1 MSEVNVL
8 VNNVN
13 DLENQNNENNEN
25 NENNAEGR
33 SEEYKKM
40 SEKKFWGY
48 GQTKWGYVS
57 TFTNGLSVVLQLQ
70 KLLKTFKAQDFD
82 MRFISL
88 MVLLNGWYFVVAC
101 LEANIGYALATLAFV
116 IYNLIVIY
124 IHYCG
129 VGSSSSAWFCRK

>member
-13 DLENQNNENNEN
+13 ELENQNNENNGN
-25 NENNAEGR
+25 NTEER

-40 SEKKFWGY
+40 AEKKFLGYNQTRWGFA
-48 GQTKWGYVS
+48 S
-57 TFTNGLSVVLQLQ
+57 TFTNGLSVLLQLQ
-70 KLLKTFKAQDFD
+70 KLIQTNKAQDFD

-88 MVLLNGWYFVVAC
+88 MVLLNGWYFIVAC

-129 VGSSSSAWFCRK
+129 VGSKGAWFCLK

>member
-13 DLENQNNENNEN
+13 ELENQNNENNEN
-25 NENNAEGR
+25 NTGER

-40 SEKKFWGY
+40 AEKKFLNLD
-48 GQTKWGYVS
+48 QTAWGYVS

-82 MRFISL
+82 MRFIGL
-88 MVLLNGWYFVVAC
+88 MVLLNGWYFIVAC
-101 LEANIGYALATLAFV
+101 LEANVGYALATLAFV

-129 VGSSSSAWFCRK
+129 VDSRGAWFCRK